1 MVWLSMILSF
11 FVYPFYSIWKTIVS
25 SFKDKT
31 KFSVYGMED
40 HTYVM
45 NFSVLFGKYFVV
57 FSSIINTAIVA
68 FIIKVFAKPP
78 LWLFVLTT
86 FSAFLT
92 FYWIYSGI
100 IYFLELLYYISSN
113 TRKILQKID
122 NLDKETKRQDK
133 EIVH

>member
-1 MVWLSMILSF
+1 
-11 FVYPFYSIWKTIVS
+11 
-25 SFKDKT
+25 
-31 KFSVYGMED
+31 MED

-68 FIIKVFAKPP
+68 FIIKVFGKPP